1 VSLRVTNY
9 DRDWRLL
16 KPVWNEIV
24 ANQSEGIQRLDVTCT
39 LEWAET
45 LEKALLRDKKRKT
58 LIVEQDDNIV
68 GILPLYESNESR
80 YGVRANKI
88 APITEL
94 YSGRCG
100 FIFKEYRLE
109 YLNAVIDYLYAELK
123 DWSLFQLTLVEHSES
138 DLLLEESCRRKGL
151 NYYKIYTQVSPYI
164 VFDNTWQN
172 YFNSLPKKFRWHLR
186 NGTKKLEA
194 AGTLRYSTCRKASE
208 LERFLASAFEIE
220 RASWK
225 EIAGSSITTNDY
237 QMIFYKNFCVSALD
251 RGWFYGHLLEVAG
264 EPIAY
269 IYGIVY
275 QGVFYDFKESY
286 KVQYKES
293 SPGHVLKT
301 FVFDELCKRNIRLYD
316 FMGACDDYKMK
327 WTDKTYSRS
336 TYVLY
341 NDNLGGLALRLA
353 EKVARYL
360 RHRSMRSNLDRRVR
374 TEYRG

>member
-1 VSLRVTNY
+1 
-9 DRDWRLL
+9 
-16 KPVWNEIV
+16 
-24 ANQSEGIQRLDVTCT
+24 
-39 LEWAET
+39 
-45 LEKALLRDKKRKT
+45 
-58 LIVEQDDNIV
+58 
-68 GILPLYESNESR
+68 
-80 YGVRANKI
+80 
-88 APITEL
+88 
-94 YSGRCG
+94 
-100 FIFKEYRLE
+100 
-109 YLNAVIDYLYAELK
+109 
-123 DWSLFQLTLVEHSES
+123 
-138 DLLLEESCRRKGL
+138 
-151 NYYKIYTQVSPYI
+151 
-164 VFDNTWQN
+164 
-172 YFNSLPKKFRWHLR
+172 
-186 NGTKKLEA
+186 
-194 AGTLRYSTCRKASE
+194 
-208 LERFLASAFEIE
+208 
-220 RASWK
+220 
-225 EIAGSSITTNDY
+225 
-237 QMIFYKNFCVSALD
+237 MIFYKNFCVSALD